1 MLEKALDKLNIR
13 LSELIEHFSD
23 KVALLNQRV
32 QVVCTDVRFAKL
44 NTWDIYDLYE
54 VAQRVHDIFFSQSWK
69 CMKIFFFAWEATGYI
84 F

>member
-32 QVVCTDVRFAKL
+32 
-44 NTWDIYDLYE
+44 
-54 VAQRVHDIFFSQSWK
+54 
-69 CMKIFFFAWEATGYI
+69 
-84 F
+84 